1 LDRNSFQTVQ
11 LTHINFRRG
20 VHWPRQSHDID
31 TGQGETDWP
40 KDQSTNRTDPADQIC
55 VEKKNAPKEPPRLGV
70 KNHLQRGSDS
80 SNKFY
85 QWSRCKVDD
94 KTHTGNP
101 TAETMSGV
109 RTGIGRHKNKTTR
122 KLHWSGHR
130 RLIHL

>member
-1 LDRNSFQTVQ
+1 LGSDDEVFATQIRFPYQLPPRSPLAKAVTWHRHRPGRDR
-11 LTHINFRRG
+11 LTKR
-20 VHWPRQSHDID
+20 PID
-31 TGQGETDWP
+31 QPTRSGRPDLRW
-40 KDQSTNRTDPADQIC
+40 
-55 VEKKNAPKEPPRLGV
+55 KKNASKEPPRLGV

-130 RLIHL
+130 RL